1 MRKIENRIATF
12 NSAINA
18 RGQGMFN
25 STELLIEAFIK
36 QLQHGYTR
44 TYGGYK
50 SDYADILSWVGAMA
64 LENIANS
71 DALYH
76 NVEHAICI
84 TLVGQEILRGKQ
96 IREGGVSCENWL
108 HYIISLLCQ
117 DIGYVK
123 GVCQQ
128 DRVAEGLYA
137 TGKDGMRIALAPGAT
152 AASLAPYRVDRAKL
166 FINERFGNHKLINA
180 GAIEQNIEQTR
191 FSVLESTGG
200 ENAVNYSSLV
210 RGAGLIGQ
218 LSNPQYLQRIGALFY
233 ELEES
238 GAAKVLGYR
247 HPGDLLQ
254 SYSKFYWTGIYPHI
268 SESLGY
274 LQLTQEGKQIV
285 ASLYANVFRMEH
297 QPCDSEVA

>member
-1 MRKIENRIATF
+1 
-12 NSAINA
+12 
-18 RGQGMFN
+18 MFN
-25 STELLIEAFIK
+25 STELLIEAFIE
-36 QLQHGYTR
+36 QLQSGYTR

-50 SDYADILSWVGAMA
+50 SDYADIISWVGAMA

-84 TLVGQEILRGKQ
+84 TLVGQEILRGKH
-96 IREGGVSCENWL
+96 IRKGGVSCENWL

-123 GVCQQ
+123 GVCRQ

-137 TGKDGMRIALAPGAT
+137 TGKDGMKIALPAGAT

-166 FINERFGNHKLINA
+166 FIKERFGNHKLINA
-180 GAIEQNIEQTR
+180 EAIEQNIEQTR
-191 FSVLESTGG
+191 FFVLESNG
-200 ENAVNYSSLV
+200 ENAVNYPSLV
-210 RGAGLIGQ
+210 SAAGLIGE

-254 SYSKFYWTGIYPHI
+254 SYSKYYWTGIYPHI

>member
-1 MRKIENRIATF
+1 
-12 NSAINA
+12 
-18 RGQGMFN
+18 MFN
-25 STELLIEAFIK
+25 STELLIEAFIE
-36 QLQHGYTR
+36 QLQNGYAR

-50 SDYADILSWVGAMA
+50 SDYADIISWVGAMA

-84 TLVGQEILRGKQ
+84 TLVGQEILRGKH
-96 IREGGVSCENWL
+96 IRKGGVSCENWL

-123 GVCQQ
+123 GVCRQ

-137 TGKDGMRIALAPGAT
+137 TGKDGMRIALPAGAT

-166 FINERFGNHKLINA
+166 FIKERFGNHKLINA
-180 GAIEQNIEQTR
+180 EAIEQNIEQTR
-191 FSVLESTGG
+191 FFVLENNG

-238 GAAKVLGYR
+238 GAANVLGYR

-254 SYSKFYWTGIYPHI
+254 SYSKYYWTGIYPHI

-297 QPCDSEVA
+297 QPCNSEVA

>member
-1 MRKIENRIATF
+1 
-12 NSAINA
+12 
-18 RGQGMFN
+18 MFN
-25 STELLIEAFIK
+25 STELLIEAFIE
-36 QLQHGYTR
+36 QLQNGYAR

-50 SDYADILSWVGAMA
+50 SDYADIIAWVGAMA

-76 NVEHAICI
+76 NVEHTICI
-84 TLVGQEILRGKQ
+84 TLVGQEILRGKH
-96 IREGGVSCENWL
+96 IRQGGVSCENWL

-123 GVCQQ
+123 GVCRQ

-137 TGKDGMRIALAPGAT
+137 TGKDGMKIALSPGAT

-166 FINERFGNHKLINA
+166 FIKERFGNHKLINA
-180 GAIEQNIEQTR
+180 EAIEQNIEQTR
-191 FSVLESTGG
+191 LSVLESNAG
-200 ENAVNYSSLV
+200 ENPVSYSSLV
-210 RGAGLIGQ
+210 RAAGSIGE

-233 ELEES
+233 ELEEA
-238 GAAKVLGYR
+238 GAAKALGYR

-254 SYSKFYWTGIYPHI
+254 SYSKFYWSGIYPHI

-297 QPCDSEVA
+297 QPCNSEVA

>member
-1 MRKIENRIATF
+1 
-12 NSAINA
+12 
-18 RGQGMFN
+18 MFN
-25 STELLIEAFIK
+25 STELLIEAFIE
-36 QLQHGYTR
+36 QLQNGYSR

-50 SDYADILSWVGAMA
+50 SDYADIISWVGAMA

-76 NVEHAICI
+76 NVEHTICI
-84 TLVGQEILRGKQ
+84 TLVGQEILRGKH

-123 GVCQQ
+123 GVCRE
-128 DRVAEGLYA
+128 DRTAQGLYA
-137 TGKDGMRIALAPGAT
+137 TGKDGMKIALPLGAT

-180 GAIEQNIEQTR
+180 EAIENNIEQTR
-191 FSVLESTGG
+191 FSVLENNTD
-200 ENAVNYSSLV
+200 EKAVNYSSLV
-210 RGAGLIGQ
+210 RGADLIGQ

-254 SYSKFYWTGIYPHI
+254 SYSKYYWSGIYPHI

-297 QPCDSEVA
+297 QPWDSEVA

>member
-1 MRKIENRIATF
+1 
-12 NSAINA
+12 
-18 RGQGMFN
+18 MFN
-25 STELLIEAFIK
+25 ATELLIEAFIE
-36 QLQHGYTR
+36 QLQHGYSR

-50 SDYADILSWVGAMA
+50 SDYADIISWVGAMA

-76 NVEHAICI
+76 NVEHTICI

-123 GVCQQ
+123 GVCRE
-128 DRVAEGLYA
+128 DRTAQGLYA
-137 TGKDGMRIALAPGAT
+137 TGKDGMKIALPSGAT
-152 AASLAPYRVDRAKL
+152 AARLAPYRVDRAKL
-166 FINERFGNHKLINA
+166 FIRERFGNHKLINA
-180 GAIEQNIEQTR
+180 EAIEHNIEQTR
-191 FSVLESTGG
+191 FSVLENDTG
-200 ENAVNYSSLV
+200 EKAVNYSSLV
-210 RGAGLIGQ
+210 RGADSIGQ

-238 GAAKVLGYR
+238 GAAKAFGYR

-254 SYSKFYWTGIYPHI
+254 NYSKCYWSRIYPHI
-268 SESLGY
+268 SEALGY